1 MSRLATRKPSGV
13 PPTSAFENVQLNLFQ
28 SFLCNTEDERDQ
40 LSNTIDLW
48 DSIPRYSVSRLAM
61 TKLRSPEGTL
71 KLLKLD
77 FHYRG
82 TRLKAIIQ
90 PARLE
95 EDNGETIDYY
105 PSASEELVED
115 ALRKIAA
122 DQQQGFF
129 DKVSY
134 RSGVVFTLYML
145 REELRRQGHSRSYQQ
160 IMQSLQILSR
170 STIEIRVS
178 DDDTTRFAVSAYF
191 PMLVG
196 VTRKHLDADP
206 HAKWIVQF
214 HPLMTQSI
222 DKLTYRQF
230 NYHQMMGHST
240 QLARW
245 LHKQLALK
253 FTFASI
259 MHSFEVRYRTIR
271 RDSALLNGY
280 ILPRKAIK
288 AVDDALEELR
298 AQKVL
303 MAVQKREVRV
313 ARGKLEDV
321 VYLLTASLE
330 FIKAMKAAN
339 KRRSEALGALGDI
352 PPLGI
357 AIGNPLQ
364 PKTEREL

>member
-1 MSRLATRKPSGV
+1 MSGPAKRKPSSI
-13 PPTSAFENVQLNLFQ
+13 PPTSAFENVQLSLFQ

-71 KLLKLD
+71 KLLKMD

-82 TRLKAIIQ
+82 TLLKAIIQ

-95 EDNGETIDYY
+95 EENGETIDYY
-105 PSASEELVED
+105 PSATEELIED

-122 DQQQGFF
+122 DQQQGYF

-145 REELRRQGHSRSYQQ
+145 REELKRQGHSRSYQQ

-170 STIEIRVS
+170 STIEIRVG

-191 PMLVG
+191 PVLAG
-196 VTRKHLDADP
+196 VTRKHLEADP
-206 HAKWIVQF
+206 HAKWLVQF
-214 HPLMTQSI
+214 HPLVTQSI
-222 DKLTYRQF
+222 DQLTYRQF

-280 ILPRKAIK
+280 TLVRKAIK

-298 AQKVL
+298 VQKVL
-303 MAVQKREVRV
+303 MAIQKREVRGP
-313 ARGKLEDV
+313 RGKLEDV

-330 FIKAMKAAN
+330 FITAMKAAN
-339 KRRSEALGALGDI
+339 KRRSEALGVLGMTQ
-352 PPLGI
+352 PLGI
-357 AIGNPLQ
+357 TLENPLQ
-364 PKTEREL
+364 PKTGQEL